1 MILTA
6 KQPIETVYTH
16 LIFGQKYPKLAVLLY
31 APVVWSYYTWYWV
44 KVPIYSS
51 SRDSYDPL
59 KLFLSLDME
68 GWVSLRFQF

>member
-16 LIFGQKYPKLAVLLY
+16 LIFEQKYPKLAGLLY

-68 GWVSLRFQF
+68 GWVNLRFQF